1 MSNNIPTEIAC
12 CNITRLRKTKTK
24 IPMILS
30 SGLCQRN
37 LILKST
43 KTMLTGRTELVAEIR
58 KMVNHKLLLSN
69 LPTMLSEIRKNY
81 SNKKKLKRKKFLLT
95 ESLMSRRYNLLKEVQ
110 EKYNV
115 KNVWPSDGH
124 ILFEKKQQNFN
135 LQKLLVLAWW

>member
-43 KTMLTGRTELVAEIR
+43 KTMLTGRTELVAEIG